1 MSCKIEE
8 KELRVDVH
16 HQQPPPLRGRSLG
29 LTMSVICDVCGR
41 PRGKQG
47 GSHAKCSKIR
57 AKRGFDWMT
66 AGTTQ

>member
-1 MSCKIEE
+1 MI
-8 KELRVDVH
+8 
-16 HQQPPPLRGRSLG
+16 QQPPPLRGRSLS

-57 AKRGFDWMT
+57 AKRGFDWIT
-66 AGTTQ
+66 AGTTK